1 MPAYMPTNSTAQSGA
16 LDLPLLLGEMSGPQ
30 SARVHQG
37 LRDAILAGRLAPG
50 SRLPSSRALAAQF
63 GIRRNTVVVAYEQL
77 LSEGLAEARV
87 GAGTFV
93 AAHVPS
99 GPARPERIAM
109 ADIVPSRE
117 VFALGRTSV
126 DALFHSRLRRALSK
140 RLQTLDPAHLGYG
153 DPRGGRELRER
164 LAEHLAVSRGV
175 RCDPGH
181 IVLVSGTQHGLQ
193 LCLGSVLRPGDVA
206 WMEDPGYP
214 AARKALEA
222 AGAKLVPVPVDGH
235 GLIVD
240 EGRSRAPDARVAY
253 VTPSHQFP
261 TGVAMRM
268 DRRIALLDW
277 ARDADAWV
285 LEDDYDSEFRY
296 AGSPL
301 TALAGMDAARRVIYF
316 GTFSKVLFPGLRM
329 GYVVLPPPLLEPVL
343 AARAASDRFP
353 SSLLESALADL
364 IASGDFSAHI
374 RRTRARYRTAR
385 DVVEATLTLYAG
397 GALRVV
403 VPDQGLHLVAR
414 LQPDPPPG
422 AAARIRDAAKVQ
434 AWLLSET
441 RLQSGPSDGFVLGF
455 SGHGIAELRDG
466 ARRLAEAAA
475 GFRTAFLGQHHK
487 GATGRVR
494 SGEQTPLRA

>member
-1 MPAYMPTNSTAQSGA
+1 LAAHKPTNLAAQPGA
-16 LDLPLLLGEMSGPQ
+16 LDLPLHLEEIPGPQ

-50 SRLPSSRALAAQF
+50 SRLPASRALAAQL
-63 GIRRNTVVVAYEQL
+63 GIRRNTVVGAYEQL
-77 LSEGLAEARV
+77 LSDGLVEARV

-93 AAHVPS
+93 AAHVLS
-99 GPARPERIAM
+99 GPARPERIVM
-109 ADIVPSRE
+109 ANMAPGRE

-126 DALFHSRLRRALSK
+126 DALFQSRLRRALSK
-140 RLQTLDPAHLGYG
+140 RLRTFDPVHLGYG

-181 IVLVSGTQHGLQ
+181 IVLVSGTQQGLQ
-193 LCLGSVLRPGDVA
+193 LYLGAVLRPGDAA

-214 AARKALEA
+214 ATRKALEA
-222 AGAKLVPVPVDGH
+222 VGARLVPVPVDGH
-235 GLIVD
+235 GLVVD
-240 EGRSRAPDARVAY
+240 EGQRRAPGARVAY

-268 DRRIALLDW
+268 DRRIALLEW
-277 ARDADAWV
+277 ARDAGAWV

-296 AGSPL
+296 AGPPL
-301 TALAGMDAARRVIYF
+301 TALAGIDAARRVIYF

-353 SSLLESALADL
+353 PSLLEGALADL
-364 IASGDFSAHI
+364 IAAGDFSAHI
-374 RRTRARYRTAR
+374 RRMRACYRTAR
-385 DVVEATLTLYAG
+385 DVVAATLAAHAG

-403 VPDQGLHLVAR
+403 VPDQGLHLVAC
-414 LQPDPPPG
+414 LQPDLPPG
-422 AAARIRDAAKVQ
+422 AAGRIRDAARVQ

-441 RLQSGPSDGFVLGF
+441 RLEPGPSDGFVLGF
-455 SGHGIAELRDG
+455 SGHGVAELRDG
-466 ARRLAEAAA
+466 AARLAKTAAE
-475 GFRTAFLGQHHK
+475 FTAALLSQHHK
-487 GATGRVR
+487 GEKQV
-494 SGEQTPLRA
+494 

>member
-1 MPAYMPTNSTAQSGA
+1 MPTLAPTNPATNSGKLDRSGA
-16 LDLPLLLGEMSGPQ
+16 LDLPLHLDGMHGPH

-50 SRLPSSRALAAQF
+50 SRLPASRALAAQL
-63 GIRRNTVVVAYEQL
+63 GIRRNTVVGAYEQL
-77 LSEGLAEARV
+77 LSDGLVEARV

-93 AAHVPS
+93 ADHVPT
-99 GPARPERIAM
+99 GPAPPECARATDM
-109 ADIVPSRE
+109 APGRE

-126 DALFHSRLRRALSK
+126 DALFQNRLRRAVGK
-140 RLQTLDPAHLGYG
+140 RLHTLDPAHLGYG

-164 LAEHLAVSRGV
+164 VAEHLAVSRGV

-181 IVLVSGTQHGLQ
+181 IVLVSGTQQGLR
-193 LCLGSVLRPGDVA
+193 LCLGAVLRPGDAA

-214 AARKALEA
+214 AVRRALEA
-222 AGAKLVPVPVDGH
+222 AGARLVPVPVDRH
-235 GLIVD
+235 GLVVA
-240 EGRSRAPDARVAY
+240 EGRRRAARARVAY

-277 ARDADAWV
+277 AREAGAWV

-296 AGSPL
+296 AGPPL

-353 SSLLESALADL
+353 PSLLEGALADL
-364 IASGDFSAHI
+364 MAEGDFSAHI
-374 RRTRARYRTAR
+374 RRMRGRYRAAR
-385 DVVEATLTLYAG
+385 DAVADTLAAHAC
-397 GALRVV
+397 GALQVAI
-403 VPDQGLHLVAR
+403 PDQGLHLVAH
-414 LQPDPPPG
+414 LLPDPSPG
-422 AAARIRDAAKVQ
+422 AAARIRDAARVQ

-441 RLQSGPSDGFVLGF
+441 RMKPGPSDGFVLGF
-455 SGHGIAELRDG
+455 SGHEIADLRDG
-466 ARRLAEAAA
+466 ARRLAKAAA
-475 GFRTAFLGQHHK
+475 EFGAALPGQHDK
-487 GATGRVR
+487 GA
-494 SGEQTPLRA
+494 EQT